1 MIPKSVE
8 VGPSKTDIQLSYEDG
23 RTLLISSVFLRKFS
37 PSAENK
43 KNLMDDKI
51 KQFQGVLINKI
62 DLLGI
67 MLLGYI
73 LMMDITLAFIV
84 GITY

>member
-51 KQFQGVLINKI
+51 KNL
-62 DLLGI
+62 
-67 MLLGYI
+67 
-73 LMMDITLAFIV
+73 
-84 GITY
+84 